1 MLCGEL
7 ERDIPVVLAPPSKP
21 VNLTVTDSTY
31 TSIDVSW
38 LCPREFGSKPIKH
51 YIVYQRSSK
60 SGAEWKLVHRLNR
73 TQFSYTFDNLD
84 SALSY
89 HLRVT
94 AESEVGESEPCE
106 LPSAVSPKKKPKPPP
121 TIDHVFVRT
130 IDDGLI
136 SLQWSG
142 LDPDDDPHAE
152 HSVNLLG
159 YIVEMSDERGWVEVE
174 RTDSNTRTC
183 TITHLRQDIDYNF
196 RVSAYNRVGPSRS
209 KEIDSPVKAKSPFS
223 KPVQPSGPLTI
234 SNVTRSTVDLSW
246 SQSTPSNDSLIKN
259 YFVEKLRDG
268 IWIKVARLP
277 PTSTSLKVFNL
288 IENKDVLFRVSAEN
302 RFGVSEPL
310 QSMSVKPSRTL
321 ETKPPTDLDSTAAS
335 YFEKALDH
343 NDFNFLLYHD
353 SPPSTTFDALKFG
366 DDIEEYL
373 KSVW

>member
-1 MLCGEL
+1 M
-7 ERDIPVVLAPPSKP
+7 
-21 VNLTVTDSTY
+21 TDSTY

-60 SGAEWKLVHRLNR
+60 SGAEWRLVHRLNR
-73 TQFSYTFDNLD
+73 TQLAYTFDNLD
-84 SALSY
+84 SSLTY
-89 HLRVT
+89 FLRVT
-94 AESEVGESEPCE
+94 AESDAGESEPCD
-106 LPSAVSPKKKPKPPP
+106 LPSAVSPKKKAKPPTMP
-121 TIDHVFVRT
+121 DHVFVRT
-130 IDDGLI
+130 IDDGVI

-142 LDPDDDPHAE
+142 IDSDQDSSSE
-152 HSVNLLG
+152 QSVQLLG
-159 YIVEMSDERGWVEVE
+159 YIIEMSDGRDWVEME
-174 RTDSNTRTC
+174 RTDSDTRTC
-183 TITHLRQDIDYNF
+183 SITHLRQDTEYNF
-196 RVSAYNRVGPSRS
+196 RVSAYNRIGAGRS
-209 KEIDSPVKAKSPFS
+209 KEIDTPVKAKSPFS
-223 KPVQPSGPLTI
+223 KPSQPSGPLGI

-246 SQSTPSNDSLIKN
+246 TPSSTVGDVPISN
-259 YFVEKLRDG
+259 YFVEKFRDG

-310 QSMSVKPSRTL
+310 QSTHIKPSRSL
-321 ETKPPTDLDSTAAS
+321 ETKPPTELDSVAAS
-335 YFEKALDH
+335 YFEKTLDH

-353 SPPSTTFDALKFG
+353 SPPSTTFDKLKFG

>member
-1 MLCGEL
+1 LFL
-7 ERDIPVVLAPPSKP
+7 VPPSKP
-21 VNLTVTDSTY
+21 VNLTVTDTTY

-51 YIVYQRSSK
+51 YALYQRSSK
-60 SGAEWKLVHRLNR
+60 SGSEWRLSHRVNR

-84 SALSY
+84 SSLSY

-94 AESEVGESEPCE
+94 AESDAGESEPCE
-106 LPSAVSPKKKPKPPP
+106 LPVAVSPKKKAKPPP
-121 TIDHVFVRT
+121 ILDHVFVRT
-130 IDDGLI
+130 IDDGAI

-142 LDPDDDPHAE
+142 LDTDDHIQLE
-152 HSVNLLG
+152 QNINLLG
-159 YIVEMSDERGWVEVE
+159 YIIEMNDGRDWVEVE

-196 RVSAYNRVGPSRS
+196 RVSGYNRIGQGRS
-209 KEIDSPVKAKSPFS
+209 KEIDTPVKAKSPFS
-223 KPVQPSGPLTI
+223 KPGQPLGPLNITNI
-234 SNVTRSTVDLSW
+234 TRSTVDLSW
-246 SQSTPSNDSLIKN
+246 TPSSTINDIPITN
-259 YFVEKLRDG
+259 YFVEKFRDG

-288 IENKDVLFRVSAEN
+288 IENKETLFRVSAEN
-302 RFGVSEPL
+302 RFGISEPL
-310 QSMSVKPSRTL
+310 QSIRIKPTRSL

-335 YFEKALDH
+335 YFEKNLNH

-353 SPPSTTFDALKFG
+353 SPPSTTFDTLKFG
-366 DDIEEYL
+366 DDIEEYI

>member
-1 MLCGEL
+1 M
-7 ERDIPVVLAPPSKP
+7 
-21 VNLTVTDSTY
+21 NLTVTDSTY

-51 YIVYQRSSK
+51 YLVYQRSSK
-60 SGAEWKLVHRLNR
+60 SGSEWRLAHRLNR
-73 TQFSYTFDNLD
+73 SQLSYTFDNLD
-84 SALSY
+84 SSLSY

-94 AESEVGESEPCE
+94 AESDAGESEGCE
-106 LPSAVSPKKKPKPPP
+106 LPSAVSPKKKAKPPP
-121 TIDHVFVRT
+121 NPDHVFVRT
-130 IDDGLI
+130 IDDNVI

-142 LDPDDDPHAE
+142 IDNEDDP
-152 HSVNLLG
+152 NGQLLG
-159 YIVEMSDERGWVEVE
+159 YIIEMSDGRDWIEVE

-183 TITHLRQDIDYNF
+183 TVTHLRQDIDYNF
-196 RVSAYNRVGPSRS
+196 RVSAYNRMGQGRS
-209 KEIDSPVKAKSPFS
+209 KDIDTPVKAKSPFS
-223 KPVQPSGPLTI
+223 KPGPPVGPLDV

-246 SQSTPSNDSLIKN
+246 SPSSTINDIPITN
-259 YFVEKLRDG
+259 YFIEKFRDG

-288 IENKDVLFRVSAEN
+288 IENKEVLFRVSAEN

-310 QSMSVKPSRTL
+310 QSIRVKPNRSV

-335 YFEKALDH
+335 YFEKTLDH

-353 SPPSTTFDALKFG
+353 SPPSTTFDKLKFG